1 MFARIRKIIDLTK
14 FCLKEETV
22 PSKTRPE
29 ILVEKKEGGTV
40 RLPNV
45 DENLEDGPDGL
56 LEMKMK
62 EKIVMIHIL
71 RNWMMTPRW
80 TRYRSTDHI
89 VLAGITKQRD
99 LFCKLFALSRNN
111 IEFVIVWLVVSL
123 VLVLVLCWDPSI
135 TLRRNKGEVTQSSRK
150 WPRYIC
156 KTEWWWWS
164 WWSRWWY
171 KQLAA
176 ALSCSEIT

>member
-56 LEMKMK
+56 SAMKMK

-71 RNWMMTPRW
+71 RN
-80 TRYRSTDHI
+80 
-89 VLAGITKQRD
+89 
-99 LFCKLFALSRNN
+99 
-111 IEFVIVWLVVSL
+111 
-123 VLVLVLCWDPSI
+123 
-135 TLRRNKGEVTQSSRK
+135 
-150 WPRYIC
+150 
-156 KTEWWWWS
+156 
-164 WWSRWWY
+164 
-171 KQLAA
+171 
-176 ALSCSEIT
+176 